1 MFESSTQRSA
11 SVPAGVLRVL
21 LDSVDVESVLDG
33 ALLASFL
40 RPPVYAAVPIP
51 PVRPVVVHG
60 PVAGWDVDAGSV
72 TPDAAVDA
80 LVAVQAQVARLQA
93 QEAALLVRAAGAT
106 RVVRDV
112 LVEDVDPATGLPC
125 GERDPRVVPLVDEVV
140 EEIAAALHRSPDQVR
155 GQVHTARL
163 LHGPLHRT
171 WDVLAA
177 GRITLGHA
185 TAIAEQAA
193 RMLAAPLGADPDAD
207 LVFAQAC
214 DALQDRVL
222 PYAPTETVP
231 EVRSR
236 ARRVIV
242 SIDPDGAAD
251 RRRRAK
257 LHVDVVGR
265 VLDDGLALIEAT
277 LPVLDAQTI
286 LATVD
291 ATARAAI
298 ADGTVDQL
306 GLGADATLGQVRA
319 AVFTRLLRDGH
330 AGGSGTGSGRV
341 RVEVG
346 VLVDAATLAGITPNG
361 SVSVTV
367 GGQATDASRDD
378 LIRLLT
384 DPATDATFRRLVT
397 DPLTGA
403 LVDYGKN
410 TYKASGLLR
419 KWRETEDQHCT
430 HPGCT
435 RPSIRCDV
443 DHTIDFHAGGRTT
456 RANTKLRCRRHHNA
470 KTLGGWRIENTDP
483 VGGSYDVVSPT
494 GRRYRHH
501 PVRLMPE
508 PPPPPRPATTPP
520 DHEPPPF

>member
-1 MFESSTQRSA
+1 MFESSTQRSTSA
-11 SVPAGVLRVL
+11 PAGVLREL
-21 LDSVDVESVLDG
+21 LDSVDVESVVDG
-33 ALLASFL
+33 AMLASFL
-40 RPPVYAAVPIP
+40 RPPVVASVPVQ

-60 PVAGWDVDAGSV
+60 PVAGWEVDPGSV

-80 LVAVQAQVARLQA
+80 LVAVQSQRARLDA
-93 QEAALLVRAAGAT
+93 AEVALLVRAAGAT
-106 RVVRDV
+106 RIVRDV
-112 LVEDVDPATGLPC
+112 LVEDRGPD
-125 GERDPRVVPLVDEVV
+125 GEPLHDRDPRVVPLVDEVV

-171 WDVLAA
+171 WDALAA
-177 GRITLGHA
+177 GRITGAHA
-185 TAIAEQAA
+185 TAIADQAA
-193 RMLAAPLGADPDAD
+193 RMLASPLGADPDAD
-207 LVFAQAC
+207 VVFAQAC

-242 SIDPDGAAD
+242 SIDPAGAAA

-257 LHVDVVGR
+257 LHCDVRGYA
-265 VLDDGLALIEAT
+265 LDDGLAVIEAT

-306 GLGADATLGQVRA
+306 GLGPDATLGQVRA
-319 AVFTRLLRDGH
+319 AVFTRLLRDSH
-330 AGGSGTGSGRV
+330 AGGSDASSGRV

-361 SVSVTV
+361 PVSVTI
-367 GGQATDASRDD
+367 GGQPTDASREE
-378 LIRLLT
+378 LLALLT
-384 DPATDATFRRLVT
+384 DPAVHASFRRLVT

-403 LVDYGKN
+403 LVDRGAN
-410 TYKASGLLR
+410 TYQASRSLR
-419 KWRETEDQHCT
+419 AWLTARDVTCT

-435 RPSIRCDV
+435 RPAVRCDV
-443 DHTIDFHAGGRTT
+443 DHTIDFHHGGRTT

-470 KTLGGWRIENTDP
+470 KTLGGWRIEYTDP
-483 VGGSYDVVSPT
+483 VSGSYEVVSPA

-508 PPPPPRPATTPP
+508 PPPPPPPATTPH
-520 DHEPPPF
+520 DLEPPPF

>member
-1 MFESSTQRSA
+1 MFESVTKRSTSA
-11 SVPAGVLRVL
+11 PAGVLRVL
-21 LDSVDVESVLDG
+21 LDSVDVESVVDG

-40 RPPVYAAVPIP
+40 RPRVDSSVPALPAAIA
-51 PVRPVVVHG
+51 G
-60 PVAGWDVDAGSV
+60 PVAGWEVDTGSV

-80 LVAVQAQVARLQA
+80 LVAVQAQVARLHA
-93 QEAALLVRAAGAT
+93 AEAALLVRAAGAT
-106 RVVRDV
+106 RLVRDV

-140 EEIAAALHRSPDQVR
+140 EEIAAALRRSPDQVR

-177 GRITLGHA
+177 GRVTLGHA

-222 PYAPTETVP
+222 PHAGTETVT
-231 EVRSR
+231 ECRGR
-236 ARRVIV
+236 ARRVV
-242 SIDPDGAAD
+242 VAIDPDGAAD

-265 VLDDGLALIEAT
+265 VLDDGLALIEAV

-330 AGGSGTGSGRV
+330 AGGSGTDSGRV

-378 LIRLLT
+378 LIRLLLDPST
-384 DPATDATFRRLVT
+384 DPSFRRLVT

-410 TYKASGLLR
+410 SYKATRLLR

-430 HPGCT
+430 HTGCT
-435 RPSIRCDV
+435 RPAARCDV
-443 DHTIDFHAGGRTT
+443 DHTVDFHHGGRTT

-470 KTLGGWRIENTDP
+470 KTFSGWRIEYTDP
-483 VGGSYDVVSPT
+483 VSGSYDVVSPA

-508 PPPPPRPATTPP
+508 PPPPRRQQPPP
-520 DHEPPPF
+520 DLEPPPF

>member
-1 MFESSTQRSA
+1 MFESGSFAADAAA
-11 SVPAGVLRVL
+11 SVALLRAMDGRSEIELALCAVL
-21 LDSVDVESVLDG
+21 L
-33 ALLASFL
+33 
-40 RPPVYAAVPIP
+40 RPAAAAQEL
-51 PVRPVVVHG
+51 VVVHG
-60 PVAGWDVDAGSV
+60 PLAGWDVDPGSV
-72 TPDAAVDA
+72 TPAAAVDA

-171 WDVLAA
+171 WDALAA
-177 GRITLGHA
+177 GRITGAHA
-185 TAIAEQAA
+185 TAIAEQAT
-193 RMLAAPLGADPDAD
+193 RLLASPLGTDPDAD
-207 LVFAQAC
+207 LVFAKAC
-214 DALQDRVL
+214 SDLQDRVL
-222 PYAPTETVP
+222 PHVANETVT
-231 EVRSR
+231 ECRGR
-236 ARRVIV
+236 ARRVVV
-242 SIDPDGAAD
+242 SIDPEGAAA

-257 LHVDVVGR
+257 LHCDVAGKA
-265 VLDDGLALIEAT
+265 LDDGLALIEAV

-291 ATARAAI
+291 ATARTAI
-298 ADGTVDQL
+298 STGSVEEF
-306 GLGADATLGQVRA
+306 GLGDDATLGQVRA

-330 AGGSGTGSGRV
+330 AGGSGTDSGRV

-346 VLVDAATLAGITPNG
+346 VLVDAATLGGITPNG
-361 SVSVTV
+361 PVSVTI
-367 GGQATDASRDD
+367 GGQPTDASRED
-378 LIRLLT
+378 LLALLT
-384 DPATDATFRRLVT
+384 DPAVHASFRRLVT

-403 LVDYGKN
+403 LVDRGAN
-410 TYKASGLLR
+410 TYQASSSLR
-419 KWRETEDQHCT
+419 AWLQARDVTCT

-435 RPSIRCDV
+435 RPAARCDV
-443 DHTIDFHAGGRTT
+443 DHTVDFHAGGRTT

-470 KTLGGWRIENTDP
+470 KTFSGWRIENAQPD
-483 VGGSYDVVSPT
+483 GSCEFVSPA
-494 GRRYRHH
+494 GRRYRHD

-508 PPPPPRPATTPP
+508 PPPPPPPATTPP
-520 DHEPPPF
+520 DLEPPPF